1 MIRRL
6 GLAVHVL
13 VAADTL
19 GREPE
24 AIELPDCSYFVTSVT
39 IHGCVSAD
47 QGKTILVLIDVVGG
61 NLPAIGVMAEFT
73 LGAVFAAMQIGVT
86 VLAF

>member
-13 VAADTL
+13 VAAHTL
-19 GREPE
+19 GRKAET
-24 AIELPDCSYFVTSVT
+24 IELADCSYFVTSIT
-39 IHGCVSAD
+39 IHGCVGAD
-47 QGKTILVLIDVVGG
+47 QWKAILVLIDVVGG
-61 NLPAIGVMAEFT
+61 NLPAIRVMAEFT
-73 LGAVFAAMQIGVT
+73 LCAILATMQISVA

>member
-6 GLAVHVL
+6 GFGVHVL

-19 GREPE
+19 GRNAE

-39 IHGCVSAD
+39 IHSRVSSD
-47 QGKTILVLIDVVGG
+47 QWKAILVLIDVVGG
-61 NLPAIGVMAEFT
+61 NLPAIRVMTEFT
-73 LGAVFAAMQIGVT
+73 LCAVLATMQISVT
-86 VLAF
+86 VLTF